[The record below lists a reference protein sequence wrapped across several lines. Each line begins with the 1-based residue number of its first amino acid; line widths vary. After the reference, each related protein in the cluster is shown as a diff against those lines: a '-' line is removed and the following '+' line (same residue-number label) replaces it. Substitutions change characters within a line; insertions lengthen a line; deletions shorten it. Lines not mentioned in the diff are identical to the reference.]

1 MDGGQRAEQDDSGPV
16 APHPGPDPQAV
27 HRQVGARL
35 QGVGGDQAGGRLSVL
50 RIERSNQSC
59 PDVSKLSA
67 ELEPAHD
74 DGRR

>member
-50 RIERSNQSC
+50 RIERSQ
-59 PDVSKLSA
+59 LIFF
-67 ELEPAHD
+67 
-74 DGRR
+74 RRIQAQYRT